1 MVRPHIAS
9 AMFVLTREA
18 LQPYIRPLD
27 CRVLSLRAPMDSAP
41 WCPYHN
47 IGCHYRVRLCLAQ
60 VPTPAKLPCLLP
72 SRSCRCAMLGN
83 DYPPLSVVL
92 SISSYLALPPSP
104 RSGRLQHV
112 VGLVVLPFG
121 QQRIGGAR
129 HAIGQRHHRHILM
142 SPGRDSQYPT
152 AARVRLLARHP
163 QHRTGAVYQ

>member
-47 IGCHYRVRLCLAQ
+47 IGGHYRVRLC
-60 VPTPAKLPCLLP
+60 PASGSHPGKVALFVAITFMSLRNAWKLMTLRCLL
-72 SRSCRCAMLGN
+72 SW
-83 DYPPLSVVL
+83 
-92 SISSYLALPPSP
+92 SISSYLALPPGP
-104 RSGRLQHV
+104 RSGRLRHV
-112 VGLVVLPFG
+112 VGLVVLPVG

-129 HAIGQRHHRHILM
+129 HAVGQRHHRHILM

-163 QHRTGAVYQ
+163 QHRG